1 MKIPDRVT
9 KAAARLR
16 LSTRQLEVM
25 LHALGIEHRAGRWT
39 AGGWRNRY
47 YLTSDGCDAWAD
59 CQALVA
65 GGWMRSRE
73 YPDEMGGGTTFFVTV
88 AAMRALQLT
97 GWKLE
102 Q

>member
-1 MKIPDRVT
+1 MASGDKVRE
-9 KAAARLR
+9 AASRLR
-16 LSTRQLEVM
+16 LSTRQLEIM
-25 LHALGIEHRAGRWT
+25 LHAIGIERRAGRWT

-73 YPDEMGGGTTFFVTV
+73 YPDEMGGGATFYATV
-88 AAMRALQLT
+88 AAMRALQLA
-97 GWKLE
+97 GWRLE

>member
-1 MKIPDRVT
+1 MSRADRVIKT
-9 KAAARLR
+9 ATRLH
-16 LSTRQLEVM
+16 LSTKQVEIL
-25 LHALGIEHRAGRWT
+25 LHSLGIQRRAGRWT

-47 YLTSDGCDAWAD
+47 YLTSDACDAWAD
-59 CQALVA
+59 CMALVA

-73 YPDEMGGGTTFFVTV
+73 YPDAMGGGTTFYVTV

-97 GWKLE
+97 RWKLE